1 MKHQNKDIYS
11 QYKEKV
17 NNGIIVTSLGALL
30 LISVLKKEI
39 LIINQPLQ
47 REVLPIITA
56 AGFIVSLIGLVMLFK
71 NKSRLCRLEAE
82 GCSAHNPQKQ
92 KTNNQ
97 KTGTNQKSKQTAKAA
112 GKGGQGNNS
121 SYSYYYCVSCGK
133 KLRINGGQGRL
144 QITCPVC
151 GHSFTVNQGK

>member
-71 NKSRLCRLEAE
+71 NKSRLRRRRL
-82 GCSAHNPQKQ
+82 
-92 KTNNQ
+92 
-97 KTGTNQKSKQTAKAA
+97 
-112 GKGGQGNNS
+112 
-121 SYSYYYCVSCGK
+121 
-133 KLRINGGQGRL
+133 
-144 QITCPVC
+144 
-151 GHSFTVNQGK
+151 

>member
-71 NKSRLCRLEAE
+71 NKSRLCRLEA
-82 GCSAHNPQKQ
+82 API
-92 KTNNQ
+92 TL
-97 KTGTNQKSKQTAKAA
+97 KSKKPITRKPEPIRKANRPRRPPGKAVREIIPVTPTITVYPA
-112 GKGGQGNNS
+112 GKSFGSTADRAGF
-121 SYSYYYCVSCGK
+121 
-133 KLRINGGQGRL
+133 RL
-144 QITCPVC
+144 PVPYAA
-151 GHSFTVNQGK
+151 TALP

>member
-71 NKSRLCRLEAE
+71 NKSRLPITL
-82 GCSAHNPQKQ
+82 
-92 KTNNQ
+92 
-97 KTGTNQKSKQTAKAA
+97 KSKKPITRKPEPIRKANRPRRPPGKAVREIIPVTPTITVYPA
-112 GKGGQGNNS
+112 GKSFGSTADRAGF
-121 SYSYYYCVSCGK
+121 
-133 KLRINGGQGRL
+133 RL
-144 QITCPVC
+144 PVPYAA
-151 GHSFTVNQGK
+151 TALP